1 MLSGGTPAR
10 GFGAVR
16 TGADIVGLIY
26 DKTDAAVTPV
36 EVPTGF
42 TVAHTSNVIT
52 ALTFPKTF
60 KFLAACVGR
69 SGNTNP
75 SVDLTDVDLVNGTAN
90 LRWAAAPGTCRVYL
104 GFIVGE

>member
-10 GFGAVR
+10 GFGSLR
-16 TGADIVGLIY
+16 GGCDIVGIVY

-36 EVPTGF
+36 TVPTGF

-52 ALTFPKTF
+52 AITFPRFFTH
-60 KFLAACVGR
+60 LSASVGR

-104 GFIVGE
+104 TLHAGE